1 MSPSCIPDAVPY
13 SLPDAVPYALP
24 DAVPYSLHEVCYL
37 ISPQPN
43 EAGAAVL
50 WTLQTLRFV
59 NCPDPQDQRVAG
71 TELKLGFV

>member
-43 EAGAAVL
+43 EGGYCRHDHF
-50 WTLQTLRFV
+50 T
-59 NCPDPQDQRVAG
+59 G
-71 TELKLGFV
+71 E